1 MESLWQQ
8 ATALESALEDAANAL
23 GKNEGLC
30 RLVRR
35 TTDLEAAMASYET
48 AFHRHEQLADANASA
63 AARRARRI
71 LEDSWEVAMDKLE
84 ALTKVQDESGAKVEL
99 AEFGDIEHLVEEV
112 ELVEF
117 GIKEVEEPRIDKLVV
132 EESANKVELEFFA
145 AEVEVERFDVSEV
158 EDEIRTAEVQAEW
171 MAIKPLED
179 PGEQAVKSVEE
190 MQVDIEVKQKLGGVF
205 RGKFE
210 VEETRINKDGLEFRA
225 TEEELEFRAIR
236 NKLQEL
242 RILESN
248 HEDEFGDEFELQVP
262 EFGVLRFLGWV
273 SRSLTMN
280 SEYG

>member
-145 AEVEVERFDVSEV
+145 AEVEVV
-158 EDEIRTAEVQAEW
+158 ETCGAKDGTQMVDN
-171 MAIKPLED
+171 KS
-179 PGEQAVKSVEE
+179 PGTDQAVKSVEE
-190 MQVDIEVKQKLGGVF
+190 KQVDVEVKQDLGGKL

-210 VEETRINKDGLEFRA
+210 VEETRATKDDP
-225 TEEELEFRAIR
+225 EFRAIKT
-236 NKLQEL
+236 KLQEL
-242 RILESN
+242 RVLESN
-248 HEDEFGDEFELQVP
+248 HEEEFGAEVELQMP
-262 EFGVLRFLGWV
+262 AFGVLRFVGWV
-273 SRSLTMN
+273 SRSLTMS